1 MEENNNNIPDHSKAA
16 ELTEAYMAT
25 LASLATLYLICPSNM
40 EPMRKGVA
48 LAIKN
53 ISKPRGKEGN
63 AKAERVIKKL
73 KTAVALIDAGHEVD
87 YSLVFG
93 KDIIVH

>member
-1 MEENNNNIPDHSKAA
+1 MKNNIPDHSKAA

-53 ISKPRGKEGN
+53 ISKPLDKEGN